1 MPKTLTRSLSRPL
14 ADLSNLLWIRSKAAK
29 TDTVE
34 QTAGP
39 PPLLAL
45 PEITAD
51 PFAPFDL
58 DEPDDHLD
66 APFDG
71 PTRPSVD
78 SHLWKECT
86 PIPDDP
92 MGEALAEESFARR
105 VASRH
110 TAIVETE
117 DELSGSED
125 EYEDADDSS
134 EFAEPVSPSF
144 EDESAGAI
152 STPNTSLPHASPDR
166 YDAGSPWASS
176 PHAKGEAGS
185 QQDGYPF
192 PHTSTPPR
200 PPAAHFVELIET
212 CPTPPS
218 SAAVVAEERRRSLLV
233 ASGLGIDCEEDS
245 DGEDS
250 TRPSSV
256 TPRSPSRIRSRSRSP
271 YQLGSRAASPD
282 SLDEEEQAEIVEP
295 PLKSYPPSLYPDEAH
310 FDTYTRR
317 PRHPR
322 ASVYRSDDE
331 DPLPFSE
338 LTSTSLVNSLLAL
351 RQPHNDSTSH
361 IPAPPA
367 EDPSTLPAPR
377 HVRPHHARER
387 SGAQSPA
394 PFSDLVS
401 PTTAQ
406 SRRDFSTSQPFLR
419 AQQSNS
425 TLFSWDLAH
434 LPAPRTPR
442 ERPFRVRTS
451 ALFLPT
457 SFLGGGKG
465 TGLYGDVCGAV
476 ERKVEEPKKKERR
489 RSMPFSSSLASLSA
503 VFSGDSERSARRNS
517 GFGIR
522 SASVAGHA
530 IPEDAVDARPW
541 TPSLAPQVDEF
552 AVLAAEKDVVPPKSD
567 RLKRSTSLR
576 RSLNRWTRRASW
588 APSTALD
595 VEEEDERR
603 RERQERRKSGLSFS
617 LFRPQG
623 TRPAEDLDHWVSVV
637 FR

>member
-14 ADLSNLLWIRSKAAK
+14 AGLSNLLWTRSKATK
-29 TDTVE
+29 TDTADQPPE
-34 QTAGP
+34 P
-39 PPLLAL
+39 SPPLTL

-51 PFAPFDL
+51 PFAPFD
-58 DEPDDHLD
+58 ESDDYLD
-66 APFDG
+66 APFDR
-71 PTRPSVD
+71 PVRPSID

-92 MGEALAEESFARR
+92 MGEELAEESARR

-110 TAIVETE
+110 ADLVETE
-117 DELSGSED
+117 DELSRSED

-144 EDESAGAI
+144 EEDSAGAI
-152 STPNTSLPHASPDR
+152 STPNTSLPHASPDC
-166 YDAGSPWASS
+166 YDAGSPWALSPDTKGKTSS
-176 PHAKGEAGS
+176 E
-185 QQDGYPF
+185 QDGYPF

-200 PPAAHFVELIET
+200 PPVAPFVELIET

-218 SAAVVAEERRRSLLV
+218 SAAVAAEERRRSLLV
-233 ASGLGIDCEEDS
+233 ASGLGIDSEEDS

-271 YQLGSRAASPD
+271 YQLGSRAASRD

-295 PLKSYPPSLYPDEAH
+295 PMKSYPPSLYPDEAH

-317 PRHPR
+317 PRRPCTL
-322 ASVYRSDDE
+322 VYRSDDE

-338 LTSTSLVNSLLAL
+338 YTSTSLVNSLLAL
-351 RQPHNDSTSH
+351 RQPHNDSSSH

-367 EDPSTLPAPR
+367 EDPPTLPAPR
-377 HVRPHHARER
+377 HIRPHHARER

-394 PFSDLVS
+394 PFSDFVS
-401 PTTAQ
+401 PMTAQ
-406 SRRDFSTSQPFLR
+406 PRRDFSTTQPFLR

-434 LPAPRTPR
+434 LPAPCTPR
-442 ERPFRVRTS
+442 ERPYRVRAS
-451 ALFLPT
+451 ALLLPT

-465 TGLYGDVCGAV
+465 TGLYGDVCGAI
-476 ERKVEEPKKKERR
+476 ERKVNDPKKKDRR
-489 RSMPFSSSLASLSA
+489 RSMPFSNSLASLSA
-503 VFSGDSERSARRNS
+503 VFGGGSERSARRNS

-522 SASVAGHA
+522 STFNAGHA
-530 IPEDAVDARPW
+530 IPEHAVDARPW

-552 AVLAAEKDVVPPKSD
+552 AVLAAEKDAIPS
-567 RLKRSTSLR
+567 RSEGLKRSTSLR
-576 RSLNRWTRRASW
+576 RSFSRWTRRASW
-588 APSTALD
+588 APSMAFD
-595 VEEEDERR
+595 VAEEEERR
-603 RERQERRKSGLSFS
+603 RAKQGRRKSGLSFS
-617 LFRPQG
+617 LFRGQSTKPE
-623 TRPAEDLDHWVSVV
+623 EDHDHWVSVV
-637 FR
+637 VR

>member
-1 MPKTLTRSLSRPL
+1 
-14 ADLSNLLWIRSKAAK
+14 
-29 TDTVE
+29 
-34 QTAGP
+34 
-39 PPLLAL
+39 
-45 PEITAD
+45 
-51 PFAPFDL
+51 
-58 DEPDDHLD
+58 
-66 APFDG
+66 
-71 PTRPSVD
+71 
-78 SHLWKECT
+78 
-86 PIPDDP
+86 
-92 MGEALAEESFARR
+92 MGEALAEESFARKI
-105 VASRH
+105 ASRQ
-110 TAIVETE
+110 TGVGETE

-125 EYEDADDSS
+125 DYEDADDSS

-152 STPNTSLPHASPDR
+152 STPNTSLPHTSPDR
-166 YDAGSPWASS
+166 YDSGSPWTSS
-176 PHAKGEAGS
+176 PNAKGNTAS

-192 PHTSTPPR
+192 PHSSTPPR
-200 PPAAHFVELIET
+200 PPVAHFVELIET

-218 SAAVVAEERRRSLLV
+218 SAAVAAEERRRSLLV
-233 ASGLGIDCEEDS
+233 ASGLGNDCEEDS

-282 SLDEEEQAEIVEP
+282 SLDEEKQAEIVEP
-295 PLKSYPPSLYPDEAH
+295 PIKSYPPSLYPDEAH

-322 ASVYRSDDE
+322 ASVYRSDEE

-351 RQPHNDSTSH
+351 RQPHNDSSSH
-361 IPAPPA
+361 IPAAPL
-367 EDPSTLPAPR
+367 EDPSTFPAPR

-387 SGAQSPA
+387 LGAQSPA

-401 PTTAQ
+401 PSTTEP
-406 SRRDFSTSQPFLR
+406 RRDFSTSQPFLR

-442 ERPFRVRTS
+442 ERPYRVRTS

-489 RSMPFSSSLASLSA
+489 RSLPFSNSLASLSA
-503 VFSGDSERSARRNS
+503 VFHGGSERATRRNS
-517 GFGIR
+517 GFGISSR
-522 SASVAGHA
+522 SIAEHA

-541 TPSLAPQVDEF
+541 TPSIAPQVDEF
-552 AVLAAEKDVVPPKSD
+552 AVLAAEKDAVPPRSEG
-567 RLKRSTSLR
+567 LKRSTSLR
-576 RSLNRWTRRASW
+576 RSLSRWTRRASW
-588 APSTALD
+588 APSAALD
-595 VEEEDERR
+595 VAEEEEKRR
-603 RERQERRKSGLSFS
+603 VKQERRKSGLSCS

-623 TRPAEDLDHWVSVV
+623 TRPEEDLEHWVSVV
-637 FR
+637 VR